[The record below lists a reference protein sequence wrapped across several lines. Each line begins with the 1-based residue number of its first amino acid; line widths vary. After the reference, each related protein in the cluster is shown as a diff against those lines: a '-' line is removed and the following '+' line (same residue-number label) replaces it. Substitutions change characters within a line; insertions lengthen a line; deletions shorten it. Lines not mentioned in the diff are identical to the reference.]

1 MRETSRISLVASP
14 FRERQSGVALLVVL
28 WVVTLMVM
36 LVLVFSNA
44 VQVEVRTAT
53 YRKDA
58 AQAHA
63 LASGGVE
70 AAILELAY
78 SPSENQKP
86 SPFWTWRL
94 GQREGVVHF
103 KGGQAELE
111 VIGESGKVD
120 LNLATSQQLAR
131 LLEVHGSAPAE
142 AQQMAKSIE
151 DWRSP
156 SPNDAQDKDSAP
168 AKGAKHAPFEFVEEA
183 LNVPGMNRG
192 IFYGRAEVNTQGKV
206 ETESG
211 VGRDLTVRSRS
222 PQLNIN
228 YASEAALRSV
238 PGITES
244 LAQAIVRA
252 RKQEPFKTVVEIG
265 DRTGE
270 SLPDEAVPFLTTSE
284 AATYTIVSTGGIEG
298 SPVRRTVEA
307 VVLVEPQGA
316 LRYRIVAWY
325 DDSWNE

>member
-1 MRETSRISLVASP
+1 MRETSRGFLAASP

-28 WVVTLMVM
+28 WVVTLMVL

-44 VQVEVRTAT
+44 VQVAVRTAT

-58 AQAHA
+58 AQAHS
-63 LASGGVE
+63 LACGGVQ
-70 AAILELAY
+70 AAILEIAY
-78 SPSENQKP
+78 PPSENQKP
-86 SPFWTWRL
+86 SPIWTWRR
-94 GQREGVVHF
+94 GQREGVVRF
-103 KGGQAELE
+103 QGGQAELE
-111 VIGESGKVD
+111 VVGESGKLD
-120 LNLATSQQLAR
+120 LNVATGQQLAR
-131 LLEVHGSAPAE
+131 LLEVHGLAAAG
-142 AQQMAKSIE
+142 AQRMAKAIV

-156 SPNDAQDKDSAP
+156 SPNDAQSGTP
-168 AKGAKHAPFEFVEEA
+168 ARGGEHAPFGFVEEV
-183 LNVPGMNRG
+183 LNVPGLSRG
-192 IFYGRAEVNTQGKV
+192 IFYGRAEVNRQGKV
-206 ETESG
+206 QTQSG
-211 VGRDLTVRSRS
+211 VGPDLTVRSRS
-222 PQLNIN
+222 SQLNIN

-244 LAQAIVRA
+244 LAQAIVQE

-270 SLPDEAVPFLTTSE
+270 SLPDEALPFLTTSE

-307 VVLVEPQGA
+307 VVQVEPQGA